1 MNNPTDST
9 ISVNRALWF
18 GIAVSFGFVGLI
30 WLTGELWL
38 EPPPFAERQP
48 AAIMPQMWYLWQ
60 LAEPSVWTRASAWIA
75 YGLHQVIIWY
85 LIWRAQTGDY
95 KYSSNLHWFNIAA
108 LATNA
113 IFITVH
119 LVQTHVWYDGLAQDV
134 PEFTSQASVV
144 LMLVAILIMEN
155 QRRGMFFGARLP
167 LAKDATR
174 AIRKY
179 HGYYFSWAI
188 LYTFWYHP
196 MDITGGHLLGFLYMF
211 MLMLQG
217 SLFFTRVHV
226 NPRWTVI
233 SEISV
238 VAHGVMVAV
247 LAGQEWPR
255 FFAGFLGMFVI
266 TQMHGLGLS
275 KTTRWVLGLLYI
287 GIVGTVY
294 SQTEGLMASY
304 QAGLI
309 PLVEFILVVIGS
321 VLVFIL
327 TRIFGTVQKK
337 APALTS

>member
-1 MNNPTDST
+1 
-9 ISVNRALWF
+9 VNRALWF
-18 GIAVSFGFVGLI
+18 GIAMSFGFVGLI

-38 EPPPFAERQP
+38 RPPPFAERQE
-48 AAIMPQMWYLWQ
+48 AAIMSQMWYLWQ
-60 LAEPSVWTRASAWIA
+60 LAEPTFGSRASAWIA
-75 YGLHQVIIWY
+75 YTLHQVIIWY

-108 LATNA
+108 LGANA
-113 IFITVH
+113 LFILVH
-119 LVQTHVWYDGLAQDV
+119 LGQTHIWYDGLAQDV

-155 QRRGMFFGARLP
+155 PRRGMFFGTPLP
-167 LAKDATR
+167 LPRDGTR

-217 SLFFTRVHV
+217 SLFFTRMHV
-226 NPRWTVI
+226 NPRWTVV

-266 TQMHGLGLS
+266 TQMHGIGLS
-275 KTTRWVLGLLYI
+275 KATRWVLGGLY
-287 GIVGTVY
+287 VGVVAAVY
-294 SQTEGLMASY
+294 ASTEGLMSSY
-304 QAGLI
+304 EAALI
-309 PLVEFILVVIGS
+309 PLVEFVLVVIVS
-321 VLVFIL
+321 VLVFIVAKM
-327 TRIFGTVQKK
+327 TGFRSN
-337 APALTS
+337 AAS